1 MLPGPDR
8 LIVHRGSK
16 CPRMKDTASVPGER
30 GLSQLGPN
38 GQMLSWLLARRA
50 TELDRDRQ
58 RGAWLAPDPWP
69 GLCSVKFAEGTLYVK
84 RGPGDK
90 DSRSL
95 TSVL

>member
-8 LIVHRGSK
+8 LIMHRGSK

-50 TELDRDRQ
+50 AELDRDRQ
-58 RGAWLAPDPWP
+58 RGHDWPLTLGLASAQ
-69 GLCSVKFAEGTLYVK
+69 LSLQ
-84 RGPGDK
+84 RGHCM
-90 DSRSL
+90 
-95 TSVL
+95 